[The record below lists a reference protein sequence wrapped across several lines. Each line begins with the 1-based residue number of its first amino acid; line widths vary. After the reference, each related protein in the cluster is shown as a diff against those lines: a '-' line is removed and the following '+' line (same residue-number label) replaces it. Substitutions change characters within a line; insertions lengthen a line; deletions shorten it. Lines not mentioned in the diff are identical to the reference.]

1 MFRLWLGVGRGR
13 GRVRRPGRSG
23 HRCGLSVHRPR
34 RAGARLRPGRGR
46 RRRHCHLDHH
56 SLDHSV
62 EPGAQRAPR
71 DRLRVGARHARAGAR
86 SAAAAGA
93 GTRRTQPEGVGAG
106 RRDHRHRQGRG
117 PRRPAL
123 SPSAGR
129 RRPRVRPHLAHLPGR
144 LRHPGHRHRRR
155 ALGARLRYRRLRVV
169 QGTRPGGQR
178 HPRPGHGRRQVRRQP
193 AAVRRPVDLGRQS
206 QDRRS
211 AQAGRLADAGPE
223 TVAQLHALLAPQDAG
238 HLPRHQPMVCR
249 HGRQAARRRPEPA
262 RKRPGRHR
270 RHRLLPRLGPRAP
283 ACDDRQPPRLDAVAA
298 APMGRADGLFRAQGN
313 RRAAP
318 AHRRAAG
325 ANRAARRERRHR
337 GLAIARSARTA
348 GRRSRAVRKEPRHA
362 GRVVRL
368 GLDPCH
374 GAGRQGR
381 RAGRLARRRTGLAR
395 RPLPRR
401 LGPAPRLVP
410 LVAADRLHA
419 VRPSPLQGPAHAR
432 LRGRRPGPQDEQ
444 VGRQRH
450 RAAES
455 VRFARRRD
463 PAPVG
468 RLHRLL
474 GRAVDLRRDPQARGR
489 KLSPHPQHAA
499 LPAGQR
505 GRLRRGRPG
514 RAVWRAVR
522 NRPLRAGDDRA
533 DAGRSPGPLRT
544 LRFPS
549 RRLPPADVLLGRPRR
564 VLPGHPERPPVHDGC
579 RQRRAPFGADRVARH
594 HPDAA
599 QADGAHPL
607 VHRRGSLEDPGRL
620 GAGQAGRRPARH
632 HLHRGLSRVAAI
644 CRRRG
649 PDRQVDAPARH
660 PRGGAA
666 QAGRGAFGRRHR
678 LVAAGRSGPVRQRGR
693 PRHPGQPGR

>member
-1 MFRLWLGVGRGR
+1 MLVQK
-13 GRVRRPGRSG
+13 
-23 HRCGLSVHRPR
+23 LSHSYMHCWRHKTPVIYRATSQWFAGMDVKPR
-34 RAGARLRPGRGR
+34 DGGPSLRESALAGIDATAFYP
-46 RRRHCHLDHH
+46 
-56 SLDHSV
+56 
-62 EPGAQRAPR
+62 PGAA
-71 DRLRVGARHARAGAR
+71 
-86 SAAAAGA
+86 
-93 GTRRTQPEGVGAG
+93 
-106 RRDHRHRQGRG
+106 
-117 PRRPAL
+117 
-123 SPSAGR
+123 
-129 RRPRVRPHLAHLPGR
+129 
-144 LRHPGHRHRRR
+144 
-155 ALGARLRYRRLRVV
+155 
-169 QGTRPGGQR
+169 
-178 HPRPGHGRRQVRRQP
+178 
-193 AAVRRPVDLGRQS
+193 
-206 QDRRS
+206 
-211 AQAGRLADAGPE
+211 
-223 TVAQLHALLAPQDAG
+223 
-238 HLPRHQPMVCR
+238 
-249 HGRQAARRRPEPA
+249 
-262 RKRPGRHR
+262 
-270 RHRLLPRLGPRAP
+270 
-283 ACDDRQPPRLDAVAA
+283 
-298 APMGRADGLFRAQGN
+298 
-313 RRAAP
+313 
-318 AHRRAAG
+318 
-325 ANRAARRERRHR
+325 
-337 GLAIARSARTA
+337 
-348 GRRSRAVRKEPRHA
+348 
-362 GRVVRL
+362 
-368 GLDPCH
+368 
-374 GAGRQGR
+374 
-381 RAGRLARRRTGLAR
+381 
-395 RPLPRR
+395 
-401 LGPAPRLVP
+401 
-410 LVAADRLHA
+410 RLHA
-419 VRPSPLQGPAHAR
+419 MIANRPDWTLSRQRQWGVPMAFFVHKETGELHPRTVELLEQIAQRVEKGGIEAWQSLDPRELLGDEAELYEKNRDTLDVWFDSGSTHATVLGGKDGVLGGSHGAELAWPADLYLEGSDQHRGWFHSSLLTGCMLYGHPLQGPAHAR